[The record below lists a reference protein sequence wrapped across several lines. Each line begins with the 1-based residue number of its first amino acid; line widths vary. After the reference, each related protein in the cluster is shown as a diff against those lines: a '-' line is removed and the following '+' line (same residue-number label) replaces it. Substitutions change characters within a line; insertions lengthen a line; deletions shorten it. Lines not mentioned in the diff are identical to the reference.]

1 MTRFDT
7 TSAHAQEVTRNDASA
22 LPFIVAAAIF
32 LTVQLISDARD
43 FTGDA
48 GAYWA
53 ISSAIIEGTFPQT
66 IRGYAYPLLLTP
78 FRLVFDHS
86 EPAGLLFL
94 KIGQSIGYAYAF
106 SILLPNLYRS
116 IFGGKLSTARRLI
129 PSILIASVFPG
140 LISYPLSDA
149 PSLGLM
155 VLALCIT
162 VNSIRSKS
170 FYGLF
175 AAGVICYLTY
185 NIRTIYLFSFIA
197 LAILATTLFAK
208 DIRRRAFAL
217 TTFLA
222 GSLVGALPQMAIN
235 YTHHATIS
243 PLVVT
248 DVRGASLF
256 ARQLTWGMVVDRY
269 ETYIDPN
276 TGQATPTFYAN
287 KRGAAVLQNNGGFVA
302 NQSFTKI
309 LAMIADHP
317 ITFAEIYLR
326 HVASALDAR
335 DGEVYTKRPSDE
347 KNPRSVLFL
356 IIVTF
361 GITQLGKAIFIVS
374 PQKSV
379 SVRMLYTLTLL
390 APCMAIIPGAIETR
404 FFLPLYCLAYCAL
417 AIQEISRRALIIQLG
432 LAAILTAAIYSF
444 VADSV
449 KSPIHARPESYILG
463 NPG

>member
-1 MTRFDT
+1 MTSFDT
-7 TSAHAQEVTRNDASA
+7 APVHAPAATRNDSQA
-22 LPFIVAAAIF
+22 LPFIVAAAILF
-32 LTVQLISDARD
+32 TVQLIIDARE

-53 ISSAIIEGTFPQT
+53 LSSAIIDGTFPQT

-86 EPAGLLFL
+86 QPAGLLFL

-106 SILLPNLYRS
+106 SILIPNLYRS
-116 IFGGKLSTARRLI
+116 IFGAKLSTASRLI

-155 VLALCIT
+155 ALALYIT
-162 VNSIRSKS
+162 VKSIRSKS

-175 AAGVICYLTY
+175 AAGAICYLTY

-197 LAILATTLFAK
+197 LAIVVTTFFAK
-208 DIRRRAFAL
+208 DIQRRAAAL
-217 TTFLA
+217 TIFLA
-222 GSLVGALPQMAIN
+222 GSLLSALPQMAIN
-235 YTHHATIS
+235 YTHHATVS
-243 PLVVT
+243 PLLVT

-269 ETYIDPN
+269 ETYIDPG
-276 TGQATPTFYAN
+276 TGKATPTFYAN
-287 KRGAAVLQNNGGFVA
+287 KRGAAVLQKNGGFIA

-309 LAMIADHP
+309 LAMMANHP
-317 ITFAEIYLR
+317 VTFAQIYLR
-326 HVASALDAR
+326 HIASALDAR
-335 DGEVYTKRPSDE
+335 DGEVYTKQPSAD

-361 GITQLGKAIFIVS
+361 GITQLGKAIFFAS
-374 PQKSV
+374 SQASV
-379 SVRMLYTLTLL
+379 SARMLHTLTLL
-390 APCMAIIPGAIETR
+390 APCIAIIPGAIETR

-417 AIQEISRRALIIQLG
+417 AFQQISRRALVVQLG
-432 LAAILTAAIYSF
+432 IAAILTAGIYSF
-444 VADSV
+444 AADSV
-449 KSPIHARPESYILG
+449 KSPIHARPESYVLG

>member
-1 MTRFDT
+1 MTSLGT
-7 TSAHAQEVTRNDASA
+7 VPLYTPAATRNDSRA

-32 LTVQLISDARD
+32 FIAQLIIDARD

-53 ISSAIIEGTFPQT
+53 LSSAIINGTFPQT

-78 FRLVFDHS
+78 FRLVFDQS
-86 EPAGLLFL
+86 QPAGLLSL
-94 KIGQSIGYAYAF
+94 KIGQSIGYAYTF

-116 IFGGKLSTARRLI
+116 IFGEKLSTARRLI
-129 PSILIASVFPG
+129 PSTLIASVFPG

-155 VLALCIT
+155 ALSVYIT

-170 FYGLF
+170 LYGLF
-175 AAGVICYLTY
+175 AAGLICYLTY

-197 LAILATTLFAK
+197 LAIVSATFFAK
-208 DIRRRAFAL
+208 DIQHRAFAL
-217 TTFLA
+217 ATFLA
-222 GSLVGALPQMAIN
+222 GSLIGALPQIAIN
-235 YTHHATIS
+235 HTHHATMS

-269 ETYIDPN
+269 ETYIDPG
-276 TGQATPTFYAN
+276 TAKATPTFYAN
-287 KRGAAVLQNNGGFVA
+287 QRGAALLEKNGGFVK
-302 NQSFTKI
+302 NQSFI
-309 LAMIADHP
+309 RMLAIMAKHP
-317 ITFAEIYLR
+317 ITFFQIYLR
-326 HVASALDAR
+326 HTASALDAR
-335 DGEVYTKRPSDE
+335 DGEVYTKQPSAE
-347 KNPRSVLFL
+347 KNPRSILFL

-361 GITQLGKAIFIVS
+361 GITQLGKAIFFAPSQQTVS
-374 PQKSV
+374 A
-379 SVRMLYTLTLL
+379 RALYTLTLL
-390 APCMAIIPGAIETR
+390 APCIAIIPGAIETR

-417 AIQEISRRALIIQLG
+417 AFQEISRRAFFIQLG
-432 LAAILTAAIYSF
+432 LAAILTASIYSF

-449 KSPIHARPESYILG
+449 KSPIHSRPESYI
-463 NPG
+463 PGEPG